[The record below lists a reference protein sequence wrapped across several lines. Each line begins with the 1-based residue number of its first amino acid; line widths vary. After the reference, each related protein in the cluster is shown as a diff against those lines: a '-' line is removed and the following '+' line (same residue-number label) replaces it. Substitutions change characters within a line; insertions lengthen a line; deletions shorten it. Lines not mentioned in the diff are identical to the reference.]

1 MPLLHM
7 IGTIASITGA
17 ITIVAPVRHNGSS
30 IIDKFKKGGSRRLP
44 PFANVLYRHRSALS
58 ARMFRERRAPRE
70 RCVQFW
76 FGSKPGGVMSP
87 PELSAP
93 IYSLAA

>member
-30 IIDKFKKGGSRRLP
+30 IVDKFKKGGAGGSPLLP
-44 PFANVLYRHRSALS
+44 MYCIVTE
-58 ARMFRERRAPRE
+58 AR
-70 RCVQFW
+70 
-76 FGSKPGGVMSP
+76 
-87 PELSAP
+87 
-93 IYSLAA
+93 